1 VLLTRTPVTVRSRG
15 LTHIQNGLINV
26 GILVFR
32 TELNERDA
40 FRAVFSFQQRL
51 DGLNSADVANL
62 DNAKNNVWEFLE
74 EVVERLKAGQ
84 GGRKEDETS
93 SVAGAA

>member
-15 LTHIQNGLINV
+15 ITHIQNGLINV

>member
-1 VLLTRTPVTVRSRG
+1 MLLTRTPVTVRSRG